1 MLISTTAAE
10 TAEGVFSQYSAGEFG
25 IYSLIGFFIV
35 IAVLIVLIVLLIV
48 FSKLLNLVS
57 SIKVSKKASGTP
69 SETASAV
76 SAEDDTETV
85 AAITAALM
93 AYYDVQ
99 TTVNGEDDMPV
110 PFIIRSI
117 KKI

>member
-1 MLISTTAAE
+1 MLISSAAE
-10 TAEGVFSQYSAGEFG
+10 TTEGVFNQYTAGEFG
-25 IYSLIGFFIV
+25 LYSIIGFLIV
-35 IAVLIVLIVLLIV
+35 IAVLVVLIVLLIV
-48 FSKLLNLVS
+48 FSKILNAVTS
-57 SIKVSKKASGTP
+57 VKVTKKNKEVKA
-69 SETASAV
+69 EDMAV
-76 SAEDDTETV
+76 VADDTETV

-99 TTVNGEDDMPV
+99 TTANGEDDDPV